1 MAVEQTIKQVFQ
13 KVLDVKPDEIEP
25 NARLDESLDV
35 DSTEMVE
42 IAVGIKKALNVPIGD
57 NELKKTHTFNEIV
70 AIVKSKQAAGSHG
83 SSCCCGH

>member
-25 NARLDESLDV
+25 NEKLDESLDV

-70 AIVKSKQAAGSHG
+70 AIIAAKQSTGSHG
-83 SSCCCGH
+83 PGCGCGH